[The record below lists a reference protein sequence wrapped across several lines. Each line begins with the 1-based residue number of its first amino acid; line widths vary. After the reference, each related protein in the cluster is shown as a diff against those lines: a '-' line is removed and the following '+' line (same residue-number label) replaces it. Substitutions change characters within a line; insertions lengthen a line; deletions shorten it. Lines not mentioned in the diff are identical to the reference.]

1 MLLLVRAPLAR
12 VIRIILRTVCCF
24 RFCFSIWL
32 GWGTRLGVDAVAVLT
47 QGLTLSCV
55 SLAVL
60 GLLLLC
66 RLFQELVFHLR
77 QPSLASLLFLLLLLL
92 LFSLLLLLLL
102 LLLQGFVRLV
112 SICILLPL
120 CPQPLVL
127 FLRLP
132 ISISPTPSGP
142 LLEYFLAC

>member
-12 VIRIILRTVCCF
+12 VIRIILRTVFCF
-24 RFCFSIWL
+24 RFCFSIW
-32 GWGTRLGVDAVAVLT
+32 LGVDAVAVLT
-47 QGLTLSCV
+47 QGLALSCV
-55 SLAVL
+55 CLAVL

-127 FLRLP
+127 CLRLP